1 MFPISALMSQ
11 TSDVVWIEGPP
22 GDSAVSAW
30 NALTYKVG
38 DASGDFLKPVFTI
51 EYGSGRATQTQLAEA
66 HANGGLMVTSW
77 SRVGEPAALRHA
89 QFVSG
94 AASRHLFVDRKR
106 QGDVAL
112 LFSIPSIFWRRFSSL
127 TVGAAFAPNGFQF
140 FDYFSGIAR
149 IFEDEHIS
157 YETLM
162 LHHPD
167 LYWNR
172 TALCH
177 GGYGKSFPTR
187 YHEFSTVVIAGVDAI
202 SDNDIILLAD
212 FVRGRSGPCGSAPTQ
227 QWLKCSGGHLIIVG
241 AAVGSKD
248 EELNPRST
256 AANGTTAR
264 DSEMLATLEAQCA
277 ANVTACKGGRISR
290 ISDADMSVYLGGSP
304 TMRESIAQTIL
315 PQAERRFV
323 TTLPPWIRTN
333 FFKHGL
339 GPMVSVTFYVAD
351 ATQNGTTTPVNI
363 TLRTDAIPCYDT
375 TTGGGV
381 CEFSWHNL
389 PLNAA
394 AASPI
399 MPTTKLSADKTHV
412 TVTLPSVGALAV
424 LSVGAPG
431 EADSRAAAAQLRKA
445 YERLKIAMRAVGAG
459 PNPTDGHCDHG
470 GCDPSVPQFEADSEQ
485 LLGMLQCG
493 RGRWTRSSPCEPKTT
508 PCQSFVSMP
517 QNDRPVWTERVRKLT
532 ATLQKRLANV
542 TATVTASQT
551 ASLASVQSAAKSA
564 LHAFDFGVVSP
575 GTNWVQVSPNSSYT
589 KRSGFGWISN
599 VSKLQHFHPTSGNFS
614 ALEDAV
620 AGDMSGATF
629 AVDVPAGEYTVSI
642 LVGCRDL
649 NFKTAT
655 TGVRDGAETQ
665 NRGIAGDRVRSG
677 IWNLRTMPYIVGASN
692 QLVLNFTGQ
701 AVGPQLSINNSALS
715 TEHAYYFEIGWFV
728 NALLIHPN
736 SASSSLPLQAL
747 TSLAA
752 HTAVTTNIVA
762 DWAVIGPFN
771 DTTSTGLYR
780 LVSPADGDDRNLSH
794 SHSGKAPHGQVSWRR
809 ARGVLPVPV
818 AATIGD
824 DAKGSAAVLQTS
836 VYCPG
841 PTNAVVSFST
851 AGTGVLSIWSAD
863 KQVVNATDRVYAGL
877 FEAEVVLN
885 ITFSAG
891 WSDVQLKTLSHFSTV
906 AGWEAQA
913 SVAFL
918 NASGCQVDACG
929 QNPTAPICSG
939 STPQPNNRPAPAV
952 GPRQS
957 QHHPHRVAAI
967 EKLKRIMHTMP
978 AEKAQAELEKLW
990 QEHILD
996 ESPPR
1001 QSKIGR

>member
-1 MFPISALMSQ
+1 MSQ
-11 TSDVVWIEGPP
+11 ISDVVWVEGPP
-22 GDSAVSAW
+22 ADSPVSAW

-51 EYGSGRATQTQLAEA
+51 EYGSGRATQTELSEA

-89 QFVSG
+89 QFVGG
-94 AASRHLFVDRKR
+94 AASRHLFIDRKR

-127 TVGAAFAPNGFQF
+127 TVGAAFAPKGFQF
-140 FDYFSGIAR
+140 FDYFSGVAR

-167 LYWNR
+167 LHWNR
-172 TALCH
+172 TAPCH
-177 GGYGKSFPTR
+177 GGYGRSYPTR
-187 YHEFSTVVIAGVDAI
+187 YNEFSTIVIAGVDAI
-202 SDNDIILLAD
+202 SDNDIELLTD
-212 FVRGRSGPCGSAPTQ
+212 YVLGRTGPCGEAPTQ
-227 QWLKCSGGHLIIVG
+227 QWLKCAGGHLVIVG

-248 EELNPRST
+248 EELNPRSAATNGT
-256 AANGTTAR
+256 AA
-264 DSEMLATLEAQCA
+264 DSGMLATLEAQCA
-277 ANVTACKGGRISR
+277 ANATVCKGGRISR
-290 ISDADMSVYLGGSP
+290 ISDTDISTYLGGSQ
-304 TMRESIAQTIL
+304 TMRETLAQTIL
-315 PQAERRFV
+315 PKTERRFV

-333 FFKHGL
+333 FFEHGL

-351 ATQNGTTTPVNI
+351 ATQNGTTTPATI
-363 TLRTDAIPCYDT
+363 TLRTDAIPCYDA

-389 PLNAA
+389 PLDAA
-394 AASPI
+394 AEPPI
-399 MPTTKLSADKTHV
+399 TPTTKLSDDSAAV

-424 LSVGAPG
+424 LSIGAPG

-493 RGRWTRSSPCEPKTT
+493 RGHWTRSSPCEPKTT
-508 PCQSFVSMP
+508 PCQSFVTMP
-517 QNDRPVWTERVRKLT
+517 EADRPVWTKRVEDLT
-532 ATLQKRLANV
+532 TNLQTRLDNT
-542 TATVTASQT
+542 TATVAASQI
-551 ASLASVQSAAKSA
+551 ASLTSVQTAAKNA
-564 LHAFDFGVVSP
+564 LHAFDFGVVAQ
-575 GTNWVQVSPNSSYT
+575 GANWTPVSPTSSYT
-589 KRSGFGWISN
+589 KSSGFGWTSN
-599 VSKLQHFHPTSGNFS
+599 VSQIQHLHPTSAKFS

-620 AGDMSGATF
+620 AGGAAGATF

-655 TGVRDGAETQ
+655 TGIRDGEGTQ
-665 NRGIAGDRVRSG
+665 NRGLAGDRVRSG
-677 IWNLRTMPYIVGASN
+677 VWALRTMPYVVGASN
-692 QLVLNFTGQ
+692 RLVLNFTGQ
-701 AVGPQLSINNSALS
+701 AVGPQMSINNSALS
-715 TEHAYYFEIGWFV
+715 TEHAYYFKIGWFV
-728 NALLIHPN
+728 NALLIHPR
-736 SASSSLPLQAL
+736 SASRSLPWQAQ

-752 HTAVTTNIVA
+752 HEALTTTIVD

-780 LVSPADGDDRNLSH
+780 LVGTVDAGDRNLSH

-809 ARGVLPVPV
+809 VRGVLPVPV

-836 VYCPG
+836 VYCPA
-841 PTNAVVSFST
+841 PTNTAVSFST
-851 AGTGVLSIWSAD
+851 AGTGVLSVWSAD
-863 KQVVNATDRVYAGL
+863 KQVANATDRVYAGL
-877 FEAEVVLN
+877 FEAEVMLN
-885 ITFSAG
+885 LTLPAG
-891 WSDVQLKTLSHFSTV
+891 WSDVQLKTLSHFSTA

-913 SVAFL
+913 SIAFL
-918 NASGCQVDACG
+918 NASSGCRVDACG
-929 QNPTAPICSG
+929 HNPTAPMCSG
-939 STPQPNNRPAPAV
+939 SIPQQPKVRPAPTID
-952 GPRQS
+952 PRQR
-957 QHHPHRVAAI
+957 QHHSRRVAAI
-967 EKLKRIMHTMP
+967 EKLKNIMHTMP
-978 AEKAQAELEKLW
+978 AEKAQAELQKLW
-990 QEHILD
+990 NEHMLD

-1001 QSKIGR
+1001 QSKIGT

>member
-1 MFPISALMSQ
+1 MSQ
-11 TSDVVWIEGPP
+11 ISDVVWIEGPP

-51 EYGSGRATQTQLAEA
+51 EYGSGRATQTELAEA

-77 SRVGEPAALRHA
+77 GRVGEPAALRHA
-89 QFVSG
+89 QFVGG
-94 AASRHLFVDRKR
+94 AASRHLFIDRKR

-127 TVGAAFAPNGFQF
+127 TVGAAFAPTGFGF
-140 FDYFSGIAR
+140 FEYFSGAAR

-162 LHHPD
+162 LQHPD

-172 TALCH
+172 TAACH
-177 GGYGKSFPTR
+177 GGYGKSYPTR

-202 SDNDIILLAD
+202 SDTDIALLAD
-212 FVRGRSGPCGSAPTQ
+212 FVRGRSGPCRFAASQ
-227 QWLKCSGGHLIIVG
+227 QWLKCSGGHLVIVG

-256 AANGTTAR
+256 AANGTAAE
-264 DSEMLATLEAQCA
+264 SGMLATLEAQCI
-277 ANVTACKGGRISR
+277 ANATACKGGRISR
-290 ISDADMSVYLGGSP
+290 ISDADISAFLGGSQ
-304 TMRESIAQTIL
+304 TMRNTLAQTIL
-315 PQAERRFV
+315 PTTERRFV

-333 FFKHGL
+333 MFKHGL

-351 ATQNGTTTPVNI
+351 ATQNGTTTPASI
-363 TLRTDAIPCYDT
+363 TLRTDAIPCYDA

-399 MPTTKLSADKTHV
+399 IPTTELSTDKTHV

-424 LSVGAPG
+424 LSIGAPG

-508 PCQSFVSMP
+508 PCQSFVTMP
-517 QNDRPVWTERVRKLT
+517 EADRPVWAQRVQDLT
-532 ATLQKRLANV
+532 ANLQTRLANV
-542 TATVTASQT
+542 TATVAASQT
-551 ASLASVQSAAKSA
+551 ANLAAVQTAAKSA
-564 LHAFDFGVVSP
+564 LHAFDFGAVAQ
-575 GTNWVQVSPNSSYT
+575 GANWVQVSSTSSYT
-589 KRSGFGWISN
+589 KSSGFGWTSN
-599 VSKLQHFHPTSGNFS
+599 VSQIQHLHPTSGTFS

-620 AGDMSGATF
+620 AGGLGGATF
-629 AVDVPAGEYTVSI
+629 AVDVPAGEYTVSV

-655 TGVRDGAETQ
+655 TGVRDGAGTQ
-665 NRGIAGDRVRSG
+665 NRGLAGDRVRSG
-677 IWNLRTMPYIVGASN
+677 IWSLRTMPYIVGKSN
-692 QLVLNFTGQ
+692 RLVLNFTGQ
-701 AVGPQLSINNSALS
+701 AVGPQMSINNSALS
-715 TEHAYYFEIGWFV
+715 TEHAYYFEIGWLV
-728 NALLIHPN
+728 NALLIHPS
-736 SASSSLPLQAL
+736 SATGSLPWQVQ

-752 HTAVTTNIVA
+752 HEALTTTIVN

-780 LVSPADGDDRNLSH
+780 RVGAVDGNDRNLSH
-794 SHSGKAPHGQVSWRR
+794 SHSGKAPHGQISWRR
-809 ARGVLPVPV
+809 VRGVLPVPV
-818 AATIGD
+818 SATIGD

-836 VYCPG
+836 VHCPA
-841 PTNAVVSFST
+841 PTNAAVSFST
-851 AGTGVLSIWSAD
+851 AGTGVLSVWSAD
-863 KQVVNATDRVYAGL
+863 KQVANATDRVYAGL

-885 ITFSAG
+885 LTLPAG
-891 WSDVQLKTLSHFSTV
+891 WSDLQLKTLSHFSTS

-913 SVAFL
+913 SIVFL
-918 NASGCQVDACG
+918 NASSSCHVDACG
-929 QNPTAPICSG
+929 QNPTAPMCNG
-939 STPQPNNRPAPAV
+939 PVPPPKVGPAPAV
-952 GPRQS
+952 APRQ
-957 QHHPHRVAAI
+957 QHHPRRVAAI
-967 EKLKRIMHTMP
+967 EKLKRSMHTMP
-978 AEKAQAELEKLW
+978 AEKAHAELQKLW
-990 QEHILD
+990 KEHMLD
-996 ESPPR
+996 ESPTR